1 MATERPGDPARTLA
15 VLWRTGDRTAR
26 TDLGVDRIVAA
37 AVDLADTEGLD
48 ALSMRRVAE
57 RLGVGTMSL
66 YTHVPGKA
74 ELLDAMVDAVHAG
87 TPRPDDVPGG
97 WRGRLTR
104 IAHDNRDLLLRHP
117 WLLDVSTHRAVLG
130 PHVAAKYDYELR
142 AVDGIGLTD
151 LEMDAVLTLVLGHVR
166 AATRIT
172 VDADRTRRRT
182 GLTDEQWWQ
191 AAAPFLARVL
201 DPARFPTAARVG
213 VAAGQAHGAAHDGD
227 HAFTFG
233 LDRVLD
239 GIDAL
244 VRSRQ

>member
-1 MATERPGDPARTLA
+1 MATEHPGDPARTLA

-26 TDLGVDRIVAA
+26 KDLGVDRIVAA
-37 AVDLADTEGLD
+37 AVTLADTEGLT
-48 ALSMRRVAE
+48 ALSMRRVADT
-57 RLGVGTMSL
+57 LGVGTMSL

-74 ELLDAMVDAVHAG
+74 ELLDAMVDAVHAE

-97 WRGRLTR
+97 WRGRLAR
-104 IAHDNRDLLLRHP
+104 IARDNLDLHLRHP
-117 WLLDVSTHRAVLG
+117 WLLQVPTHRAVLG
-130 PHVAAKYDYELR
+130 PHVVAKYDYELR

-151 LEMDAVLTLVLGHVR
+151 LEMDSVLTLVLGHVR
-166 AATRIT
+166 AAARIA
-172 VDADRTRRRT
+172 VDADLTRRDT

-191 AAAPFLARVL
+191 AAGPLLARVL

-213 VAAGQAHGAAHDGD
+213 AAAGQTHGAAHDAD

-233 LDRVLD
+233 LDRILD

-244 VRSRQ
+244 VASRQ

>member
-15 VLWRTGDRTAR
+15 VLWRTADRAAR
-26 TDLGVDRIVAA
+26 TDLGADRIVAA
-37 AVDLADTEGLD
+37 AVDLADTDGLP

-66 YTHVPGKA
+66 YTHVPGKG
-74 ELLDAMVDAVHAG
+74 ELLDAMVDAVHAE

-97 WRGRLTR
+97 WRGRLAR
-104 IAHDNRDLLLRHP
+104 IAHDNRALLLRHP

-151 LEMDAVLTLVLGHVR
+151 VEMDAVLTLVLGHVR
-166 AATRIT
+166 AATRVT
-172 VDADRTRRRT
+172 VDADRTRRST

-213 VAAGQAHGAAHDGD
+213 TAAGQAHGAAHDGD